1 MSNDKSF
8 KRNKREIFKNSVTCP
23 NKLTGRDRPPT
34 SEQNETCNYG
44 VKNTVLECAELRRH
58 LVNLIDTS
66 EGDGGE
72 GLQGQHVNGGG
83 DASLAPA
90 LVAGGQLLVTGIN
103 SDVLT
108 QCGASPFTQKANRNP
123 GQPCNAGNSK

>member
-1 MSNDKSF
+1 M
-8 KRNKREIFKNSVTCP
+8 
-23 NKLTGRDRPPT
+23 GRDCT
-34 SEQNETCNYG
+34 FSNYG
-44 VKNTVLECAELRRH
+44 ANVCDCVVGRH

-66 EGDGGE
+66 EWDGGE

-103 SDVLT
+103 NDVLT